1 VAGELGYFV
10 EPGEDPAAKLVWAP
24 ADMSWFELMPSGVRV
39 QYPNFVTPEVQI
51 L

>member
-1 VAGELGYFV
+1 
-10 EPGEDPAAKLVWAP
+10 
-24 ADMSWFELMPSGVRV
+24 MSWFELMPSGVRV